1 MLFSDRSLLTMF
13 HGVVLGGGGLMALA
27 AALFALSVMRPATDG
42 SEPATDNRTSALAVL
57 TVAIALLLWMTVVTG
72 TYIIFPPYRASPP
85 AGMTELTQYPRSL
98 LLSSPD
104 TAWLHAFAME
114 CKEHMPWIAA
124 MLATA
129 VAFVT
134 VRFPRMLLT
143 DPSMRRMAIALLAI
157 CFALASFTGLMG
169 TLINKV
175 APLE

>member
-1 MLFSDRSLLTMF
+1 
-13 HGVVLGGGGLMALA
+13 
-27 AALFALSVMRPATDG
+27 
-42 SEPATDNRTSALAVL
+42 
-57 TVAIALLLWMTVVTG
+57 VAIALLLWMTVVTG